1 MDQKRATTLILAAGL
16 CAAAATASWAAAP
29 SAERQ
34 AAKQDERITAQ
45 RVMRLAVVGN
55 GGKLNKVDKK
65 RVAVGVHVMLA
76 IREKARAEKINAS
89 SGEIDAQL
97 KEWNVPL
104 SAAEPRSARSYD
116 EQEQAAALR
125 DVAET
130 QVLFDK
136 LAQKLGGAKQAY
148 EGAISSYVEAIPNS
162 SKLNVGSILKAVP
175 ALLAGSSGAGS
186 GQGGDTRGD
195 AASLLG
201 AALAPKP
208 APLAKTLER
217 TVKDF
222 DGNPDHLP
230 LVYPNS
236 AVASGR

>member
-1 MDQKRATTLILAAGL
+1 MKRATIVTLAAGL
-16 CAAAATASWAAAP
+16 GFAVVSGAWASAP
-29 SAERQ
+29 PPERR
-34 AAKQDERITAQ
+34 AAKESERITAE
-45 RVMRLAVVGN
+45 RVMRLATVGN
-55 GGKLNKVDKK
+55 GGKLKKIDKK

-76 IREKARAEKINAS
+76 IRQKASAEKVTASASDIN
-89 SGEIDAQL
+89 AQL
-97 KEWNVPL
+97 KAWNVAPA
-104 SAAEPRSARSYD
+104 SADPNKARNYD

-125 DVAET
+125 EVAET

-136 LAQKLGGAKQAY
+136 LAAKLGGPKQAY
-148 EGAISSYVEAIPNS
+148 EAAIGGYVEAIPNS
-162 SKLNVGSILKAVP
+162 SKMNVGSILKAVP
-175 ALLAGSSGAGS
+175 ALLAGGS
-186 GQGGDTRGD
+186 GQGGNVSGD

-217 TVKDF
+217 TVAEF